1 MPESRKTISDNIAF
15 HEIRHQKWFNKQF
28 LAWISVPL
36 IGSVLLGFYCCELN
50 QQLYQHQNPF
60 FDSLSYYES
69 LFRVMTVSDTEG
81 LSSGL
86 EEGCF
91 HYTTVCLPF
100 IFAAAIGDWV
110 EPTRLVGVWIQVI
123 YLALF
128 QISLF
133 YYLTRIKRLQH
144 PTATLGC
151 LTFLATACL
160 FFSNGGISD
169 FRMDLGLCLTYG
181 ITICW
186 YLAAMA
192 KPNLWHFGLLG
203 IAAALCCLSRATAP
217 IYLLASLAPLVFI
230 EAIFMDQRKERLI
243 GLTVAAIITV
253 AMAGWFFILNF
264 DYLYYYYAVW
274 NTDANAKI
282 PWNEAFLHLKL
293 TQRCLGNPLIYF
305 IAILQIAV
313 GITAIAHHQLW
324 AVTKAAWQDG
334 DIDLRIAWIGI
345 SPVALMIARRAGLNP
360 FVCMPAVIGLLLL
373 FLIPI
378 LKNQDRL
385 KDRRLT
391 VFAWTCLAFCL
402 VSASLRGWDQHRLT
416 SFNTMTAQQQ
426 ILDHIIADST
436 EQNFTHVN
444 YAVMHTTDINTKS
457 LKSILLF
464 DRSDATASLN
474 SVTLNQI
481 KFIDD
486 PIFSKYAAADWAAIP
501 GNTDS
506 EKLHHLFQL
515 ANARLNYL
523 VLPTPQSCLTI
534 ENTTPQNHINRHLKS
549 LRAKI
554 TNGNWQ
560 LIAAPIQ
567 TNETETVE
575 IWRPISPN
583 ESRPKIPDSLD

>member
-1 MPESRKTISDNIAF
+1 MPESRKTTPDNLAL
-15 HEIRHQKWFNKQF
+15 HEIRPQKWFNKKF
-28 LAWISVPL
+28 LTWLSVPL
-36 IGSVLLGFYCCELN
+36 IGSILLGFYCCELN
-50 QQLYQHQNPF
+50 QQLYRHQNPF
-60 FDSLSYYES
+60 FDSLSYYEH
-69 LFRVMTVSDTEG
+69 LFRVMTVSGTDGFFSGIKEG
-81 LSSGL
+81 SFNYS
-86 EEGCF
+86 
-91 HYTTVCLPF
+91 TVCLPF
-100 IFAAAIGDWV
+100 IFAAALGDSV
-110 EPTRLVGVWIQVI
+110 EPNRFVGVWIQVT

-133 YYLTRIKRLQH
+133 YFLTRIKRLKY

-160 FFSNGGISD
+160 FFSNGGLSD

-192 KPNLWHFGLLG
+192 KPSMWHFGLLG
-203 IAAALCCLSRATAP
+203 FAAALCCLSRATAP
-217 IYLLASLAPLVFI
+217 IYLFASLAPLAFI
-230 EAIFMDQRKERLI
+230 EAILMDKRKKKLI
-243 GLTVAAIITV
+243 GLTVAAILTV

-305 IAILQIAV
+305 IVILQAAV
-313 GITAIAHHQLW
+313 GITAISHHQLW
-324 AVTKAAWQDG
+324 TVTKAAWQDG

-345 SPVALMIARRAGLNP
+345 SPAALMIARQAGLNP

-385 KDRRLT
+385 NDSRLT
-391 VFAWTCLAFCL
+391 VFAWICLAFCL
-402 VSASLRGWDQHRLT
+402 VSASLRGWNQHQQI
-416 SFNTMTAQQQ
+416 SFNTMAAQQQ
-426 ILDHIIADST
+426 IIDHIITDST
-436 EQNFTHVN
+436 EQNFTHAN

-464 DRSDATASLN
+464 DRSDANATLN
-474 SVTLNQI
+474 SVKLNNTQ
-481 KFIDD
+481 FVAD
-486 PIFSKYAAADWAAIP
+486 PIFSKYAAADWAAIQ
-501 GNTDS
+501 GNTDP
-506 EKLHHLFQL
+506 EKLHHLFEL

-523 VLPTPQSCLTI
+523 VLPTPESCLTI
-534 ENTTPQNHINRHLKS
+534 EKTTPQNYINRHLQS
-549 LRAKI
+549 LREKI
-554 TNGNWQ
+554 TNGNWKI
-560 LIAAPIQ
+560 IASSIQ
-567 TNETETVE
+567 TNKTETVE
-575 IWRPISPN
+575 IYRQIPPDALG
-583 ESRPKIPDSLD
+583 PKNTDSLD